1 MRSLFDPL
9 PRPLSTKTL
18 AVLVGLVVLGT
29 GVAVARF
36 LESPPT
42 PVLDRSG
49 TVWAAPVNGREAPRG
64 ERAAPSGVR
73 DSVGSRTAQ
82 HASGCD
88 ARPAPA
94 CSSQRSTSAQ
104 PGETPTLFAPPP
116 QGS

>member
-42 PVLDRSG
+42 PVLERSG
-49 TVWAAPVNGREAPRG
+49 TVWAAPGGRG
-64 ERAAPSGVR
+64 ERTAPTGAR
-73 DSVGSRTAQ
+73 N
-82 HASGCD
+82 ASGGRLTQESSGAD
-88 ARPAPA
+88 ASPGTG
-94 CSSQRSTSAQ
+94 CSSERTTSRSTSAR
-104 PGETPTLFAPPP
+104 PCDTPALFAPPA

>member
-42 PVLDRSG
+42 PVLERSG
-49 TVWAAPVNGREAPRG
+49 TVWAAPRG
-64 ERAAPSGVR
+64 EREASSGVR
-73 DSVGSRTAQ
+73 NAPGSRTTQ
-82 HASGCD
+82 EASGSD
-88 ARPAPA
+88 ASPRLPCPGERTM
-94 CSSQRSTSAQ
+94 SSSTSAQ
-104 PGETPTLFAPPP
+104 PCEPALFAPPA